1 VRRLLVPSSA
11 LLWGRQIAFLNPAL
25 IHRPS
30 PHDSHHSPSTAKDN
44 RMNTAVEQEIINLSR
59 QKWEWM
65 SNQDVAPL
73 AALFNEAAVFVHMG
87 ATMSKE
93 EELNVIETGQI
104 HYRDVDID
112 DVSVRFIDST
122 AIVLTKL
129 QLGAV
134 VGGRKSPTRSSS
146 PRSTCTTT
154 THGPW
159 ARCPSPASSRTDPA
173 PSSPADP
180 MAAHRTSQ
188 GQDLSTRPFQCPRA
202 QVAHLAHRHLGW
214 N

>member
-1 VRRLLVPSSA
+1 
-11 LLWGRQIAFLNPAL
+11 
-25 IHRPS
+25 
-30 PHDSHHSPSTAKDN
+30 
-44 RMNTAVEQEIINLSR
+44 MNTAAEQEIINLSR

-104 HYRDVDID
+104 HYRDVDIE

-134 VGGRKSPTRSSS
+134 VDGNEVTNPFIVTEVYVHHDDTWTMGSMSFTR
-146 PRSTCTTT
+146 
-154 THGPW
+154 
-159 ARCPSPASSRTDPA
+159 
-173 PSSPADP
+173 
-180 MAAHRTSQ
+180 
-188 GQDLSTRPFQCPRA
+188 LITR
-202 QVAHLAHRHLGW
+202 
-214 N
+214 